1 MPQGPFRFILSK
13 PQRGA
18 VLILLVLLIAVQLY
32 RLLVNSPE
40 LSPVDLSQAQSY
52 QTQLDSLRIKEN
64 AQTPIVYQYNP
75 NYLTDYRA
83 YTLGLPPEAFDK
95 LLRYRQTN
103 SYVNTPKQFQ
113 EVTKLSDSLM
123 EKLLPQLKF
132 SKPLYKSKTK
142 NRIVLK
148 KDINKASASD
158 FQEVSGIGA
167 VLSERIVKYRSY
179 LSGFSVLE
187 QCYEV
192 YGLDSLLVQRLWE
205 RFEIQSLPEIER
217 LDLTTVSLQEL
228 EQIPYL
234 NRADARK
241 IIAHRTKNKGIS
253 TATLS
258 ELFVNSPNKLQRI
271 KLYLY

>member
-32 RLLVNSPE
+32 RLLVNAPE

-167 VLSERIVKYRSY
+167 VLSERIVKYRSF

-192 YGLDSLLVQRLWE
+192 YGLDSLVVQRLWE

>member
-142 NRIVLK
+142 NRIILK

-253 TATLS
+253 TVTLS

>member
-32 RLLVNSPE
+32 RLLVNAPE

-52 QTQLDSLRIKEN
+52 QTQLDSLRTKEN

-75 NYLTDYRA
+75 NYLTGYRA

-192 YGLDSLLVQRLWE
+192 YGLDSLVFQRLWE

-258 ELFVNSPNKLQRI
+258 ELFVNFPNKLQRI
-271 KLYLY
+271 KLYLC

>member
-32 RLLVNSPE
+32 RLLVNAPE

-52 QTQLDSLRIKEN
+52 QTQLDSLRTKEN

-83 YTLGLPPEAFDK
+83 YTLGLPTEAFDK

-113 EVTKLSDSLM
+113 EVTKLSDILM

-192 YGLDSLLVQRLWE
+192 YGLDSLLFQRLWE

>member
-32 RLLVNSPE
+32 RLLVNAPE

-52 QTQLDSLRIKEN
+52 QTQLDSLRTKEN

-75 NYLTDYRA
+75 NYLTGYRA

-192 YGLDSLLVQRLWE
+192 YGLDSLLFQRLWE

-253 TATLS
+253 TVALS

>member
-18 VLILLVLLIAVQLY
+18 ILILLVLLIAVQLY

-167 VLSERIVKYRSY
+167 VLSERIVKYRSF

-192 YGLDSLLVQRLWE
+192 YGLDSLVVQRLWE

>member
-1 MPQGPFRFILSK
+1 
-13 PQRGA
+13 
-18 VLILLVLLIAVQLY
+18 LILLLLLIGVQLY
-32 RLLVNSPE
+32 RLLVKTSALAPI
-40 LSPVDLSQAQSY
+40 DLSQAQSY
-52 QTQLDSLRIKEN
+52 QAQLDSLRLTEN
-64 AQTPIVYQYNP
+64 AQAPIVYQYNP

-83 YTLGLPPEAFDK
+83 YTLGIPPEAFDK

-132 SKPLYKSKTK
+132 SKRFVKSKSK
-142 NRIVLK
+142 GEVLLK
-148 KDINKASASD
+148 KDINKATASD
-158 FQEVSGIGA
+158 FEEVSGIGA

-192 YGLDSLLVQRLWE
+192 YGLDSLIVQRLWE

-241 IIAHRTKNKGIS
+241 IIAYRTRNKGIS
-253 TATLS
+253 RAILS

-271 KLYLY
+271 ELYLY

>member
-18 VLILLVLLIAVQLY
+18 VLILLVLLIAVQMY

-132 SKPLYKSKTK
+132 LKPLYKSKTK

-192 YGLDSLLVQRLWE
+192 YGLDSLVVQRLWE

-253 TATLS
+253 TVTLS

>member
-32 RLLVNSPE
+32 RLLVNAPE
-40 LSPVDLSQAQSY
+40 PSPVDLSQAQSY

-132 SKPLYKSKTK
+132 SKPLFKSKTK

-167 VLSERIVKYRSY
+167 VLSERIIKYRSF

-192 YGLDSLLVQRLWE
+192 YGLDSLVVQRLWE

-241 IIAHRTKNKGIS
+241 IIAYRTKNKGIS

>member
-1 MPQGPFRFILSK
+1 MPRSPFRFVLSK
-13 PQRGA
+13 PQCGA
-18 VLILLVLLIAVQLY
+18 VLILLLLLIGVQLY
-32 RLLVNSPE
+32 RLLVKTSALTPI
-40 LSPVDLSQAQSY
+40 DLSQAQSY
-52 QTQLDSLRIKEN
+52 QAQLDSLRLTEN
-64 AQTPIVYQYNP
+64 AQAPIVYQYNP

-83 YTLGLPPEAFDK
+83 YTLGIPPEAFDK

-132 SKPLYKSKTK
+132 SKRFVKSKSK
-142 NRIVLK
+142 GEVLLK
-148 KDINKASASD
+148 KDINKATASD
-158 FQEVSGIGA
+158 FEEVSGIGA

-192 YGLDSLLVQRLWE
+192 YGLDSLIVQRLWE

-241 IIAHRTKNKGIS
+241 IIAYRTRNKGIS
-253 TATLS
+253 RAILS

-271 KLYLY
+271 ELYLY

>member
-1 MPQGPFRFILSK
+1 MPRSPFRFILSK
-13 PQRGA
+13 PQGGA
-18 VLILLVLLIAVQLY
+18 VLILLLLLIGVQLY
-32 RLLVNSPE
+32 RLLVKTSALTPI
-40 LSPVDLSQAQSY
+40 DLSQAQSY
-52 QTQLDSLRIKEN
+52 QAQLDSLRLTEN
-64 AQTPIVYQYNP
+64 AQAPIVYQYNP

-83 YTLGLPPEAFDK
+83 YTLGIPPEAFDK

-132 SKPLYKSKTK
+132 SKRFVKSKSK
-142 NRIVLK
+142 GEVLLK
-148 KDINKASASD
+148 KDINKATASD
-158 FQEVSGIGA
+158 FEEVSGIGA

-192 YGLDSLLVQRLWE
+192 YGLDSLIVQRLWE

-241 IIAHRTKNKGIS
+241 IIAYRTRNKGIS
-253 TATLS
+253 RAILS

-271 KLYLY
+271 ELYLY

>member
-32 RLLVNSPE
+32 RLLVNAPE

-52 QTQLDSLRIKEN
+52 QTQLDSLRTKEN

-192 YGLDSLLVQRLWE
+192 YGLDSLLFQRLWE

-253 TATLS
+253 TVALS

>member
-32 RLLVNSPE
+32 RLLVNSPG
-40 LSPVDLSQAQSY
+40 LSAVDLSQAQSY
-52 QTQLDSLRIKEN
+52 QTQLDSLRTKEN

-192 YGLDSLLVQRLWE
+192 YGLDSLVFQRLWE

-253 TATLS
+253 TVALS

>member
-18 VLILLVLLIAVQLY
+18 ILILLVLLIAVQLY

-52 QTQLDSLRIKEN
+52 QTQLDSLKIKEN

-158 FQEVSGIGA
+158 FQKVSGIGA
-167 VLSERIVKYRSY
+167 VFSERIVKYRSY

-192 YGLDSLLVQRLWE
+192 YGLDSLVVQRLWE

>member
-1 MPQGPFRFILSK
+1 
-13 PQRGA
+13 
-18 VLILLVLLIAVQLY
+18 
-32 RLLVNSPE
+32 
-40 LSPVDLSQAQSY
+40 
-52 QTQLDSLRIKEN
+52 
-64 AQTPIVYQYNP
+64 
-75 NYLTDYRA
+75 
-83 YTLGLPPEAFDK
+83 LGIPPEAFDK

-132 SKPLYKSKTK
+132 SKRFVKSKSK
-142 NRIVLK
+142 GEVLLK
-148 KDINKASASD
+148 KDINKATASD
-158 FQEVSGIGA
+158 FEEVSGIGA

-192 YGLDSLLVQRLWE
+192 YGLDSLVVQRLWE

-241 IIAHRTKNKGIS
+241 IIAYRTRNKGIS
-253 TATLS
+253 RAVLS

-271 KLYLY
+271 ELYLY

>member
-1 MPQGPFRFILSK
+1 MPRSPFRFVLSK
-13 PQRGA
+13 PQGGA
-18 VLILLVLLIAVQLY
+18 VLILLLLLIGVQLY
-32 RLLVNSPE
+32 RLLVKTSALTPI
-40 LSPVDLSQAQSY
+40 DLSQAQSY
-52 QTQLDSLRIKEN
+52 QAQLDSLRLTEN
-64 AQTPIVYQYNP
+64 AQAPIVYQYNP

-83 YTLGLPPEAFDK
+83 YTLGIPPEAFDK

-132 SKPLYKSKTK
+132 SKRFVKSKSK
-142 NRIVLK
+142 GEVLLK
-148 KDINKASASD
+148 KDINKATASD
-158 FQEVSGIGA
+158 FEEVSGIGA

-192 YGLDSLLVQRLWE
+192 YGLDSLIVQRLWE

-241 IIAHRTKNKGIS
+241 IIAYRTRNKGIS
-253 TATLS
+253 RAILS

-271 KLYLY
+271 ELYLY

>member
-18 VLILLVLLIAVQLY
+18 ILILLVLLIAVQLY

-132 SKPLYKSKTK
+132 SKPLFKSKTK

-167 VLSERIVKYRSY
+167 VLSERIIKYRSF

-192 YGLDSLLVQRLWE
+192 YGLDSLVVQRLWE

-241 IIAHRTKNKGIS
+241 IIAYRTKNNGIS

>member
-1 MPQGPFRFILSK
+1 MPRSPFRFILSK
-13 PQRGA
+13 PQGGA
-18 VLILLVLLIAVQLY
+18 VLILLLLLIGVQLY
-32 RLLVNSPE
+32 RLLVKTSALTPI
-40 LSPVDLSQAQSY
+40 DLSQAQSY
-52 QTQLDSLRIKEN
+52 QAQLDSLRLTEN
-64 AQTPIVYQYNP
+64 AQAPIVYQYNP

-83 YTLGLPPEAFDK
+83 YTLGIPPEAFDK

-132 SKPLYKSKTK
+132 SKRFVKSKSK
-142 NRIVLK
+142 GEVLLK
-148 KDINKASASD
+148 KDINKATASD
-158 FQEVSGIGA
+158 FEEVSGIGA

-179 LSGFSVLE
+179 LSGFFVLE

-192 YGLDSLLVQRLWE
+192 YGLDSLIVQRLWE

-241 IIAHRTKNKGIS
+241 IIAYRTRNKGIS
-253 TATLS
+253 RAILS

-271 KLYLY
+271 ELYLY

>member
-192 YGLDSLLVQRLWE
+192 YGLDSLVVQRLWE

-253 TATLS
+253 TVTLS

>member
-32 RLLVNSPE
+32 RLLVNAPE

-52 QTQLDSLRIKEN
+52 QTQLDSLRTKEN
-64 AQTPIVYQYNP
+64 AQTPIIYQYNP
-75 NYLTDYRA
+75 NYLTGYRA

-192 YGLDSLLVQRLWE
+192 YGLDSLLFQRLWE

>member
-18 VLILLVLLIAVQLY
+18 ILILLVLLIAVQLY

-132 SKPLYKSKTK
+132 SKPLFKSKTK

-167 VLSERIVKYRSY
+167 VLSERIIKYRSF

-192 YGLDSLLVQRLWE
+192 YGLDSLVVQRLWE

-241 IIAHRTKNKGIS
+241 IIAYRTKNKGIS

>member
-40 LSPVDLSQAQSY
+40 LSPVDLSQTQSY
-52 QTQLDSLRIKEN
+52 QTQLDSLRTKEN
-64 AQTPIVYQYNP
+64 AQTPIIYQYNP
-75 NYLTDYRA
+75 NYLTGYRA

-192 YGLDSLLVQRLWE
+192 YGLDSLLFQRLWE

-258 ELFVNSPNKLQRI
+258 ELFVNFPNKLQRI